1 MPFNFDNTYAEQLKG
16 FYTPSESAKVPSPI
30 IIKVNTAL
38 ASELGL
44 NLDSLSEAQQTELFS
59 GNLAPEGSAPLSQAY
74 AGYQFGNFVPELG
87 DGRALLLGEVMD
99 KNGSRFD
106 IQLKGSGRTPY
117 SRNGDGKSALGPVL
131 REYIVSEAMNSLG
144 IPTTRALAAVS
155 TGEKVIRNKPISD
168 SMMQT
173 ERLPGGVFTR
183 VASSHIRV
191 GTFQYFAARKDV
203 EKIKKLA
210 DYSIARHYPEIK
222 QDIKKQA
229 KEADSPYLSFFA
241 AICNAQASLVAQWMC
256 VGFIHGV
263 MNTDNVTISGE
274 TIDYGPCAFMDYYA
288 ANAVFSSIDAQGRY
302 AYNNQPSIAQ
312 WNLAR
317 LAEALLPIFGEDTEQ
332 AIAHNIEL
340 ATEILETFSDQ
351 YSQYWL
357 QGMRKKIGLQTEGDD
372 DLALANDL
380 LASLVDQQVDY
391 TLLFHHLADV
401 LQDKESLA
409 YELFN
414 DATAFK
420 SWVVRWK
427 DRLGRDALNIS
438 ESIEL
443 MNQVNPIYIPR
454 NHKVEEAI
462 EAAVTDEDF
471 SKFEILIDTL
481 SKPYQLQDGKD
492 EYSQAAPKEFGTTF
506 QTFCGT

>member
-1 MPFNFDNTYAEQLKG
+1 MLFNFDNTYAEQLKG
-16 FYTPSESAKVPSPI
+16 FYTPSESAKVPSPK
-30 IIKVNTAL
+30 IIKVNTTL

-44 NLDSLSEAQQTELFS
+44 NIDSLSKAQQTDLFS
-59 GNLAPEGSAPLSQAY
+59 GNLAPEGSTPLSQAY

-87 DGRALLLGEVMD
+87 DGRALLLGEVVD

-131 REYIVSEAMNSLG
+131 REYIISEAMNALS

-203 EKIKKLA
+203 DKIKKLA

-222 QDIKKQA
+222 QQV
-229 KEADSPYLSFFA
+229 KEADNLYLSFFT
-241 AICNAQASLVAQWMC
+241 AICNAQASLVAKWMC

-288 ANAVFSSIDAQGRY
+288 PNAVFSSIDVQGRY

-332 AIAHNIEL
+332 AIAQNIEK
-340 ATEILETFSDQ
+340 ATEILETFPEQ

-357 QGMRKKIGLQTEGDD
+357 AGMRKKIGLQTEKEN

-380 LASLVDQQVDY
+380 FASMTDQQVDY
-391 TLLFHHLADV
+391 TLLFRHLVYV
-401 LQDKESLA
+401 LQGEESLV

-414 DATAFK
+414 DAAEFK
-420 SWVVRWK
+420 LWVTRWK
-427 DRLGRDALNIS
+427 NRLDQDTLNIS
-438 ESIEL
+438 ESIAL
-443 MNQVNPIYIPR
+443 MNQVNPVYIPR

-462 EAAVTDEDF
+462 EAAVANEDF

-492 EYSQAAPKEFGTTF
+492 EYSQAAPKEFGATF